1 MIRVLLISFC
11 FFLCVSDNE
20 GIIWSHADKLT
31 WQNFKA
37 KPQAEIDAVALTVS
51 GISFSYSLTQ
61 KANKEYAYKTFVE
74 ANFYPEK
81 SWVKVKD
88 STNYILSHEQLHFDI
103 TELYARKLR
112 KRISE
117 FRFTQNIRL
126 ELNTINDDINN
137 ELELIQD
144 QYDVETNHSILPEM
158 QNKWQNF
165 IKNELLEVAQFS
177 SINK

>member
-11 FFLCVSDNE
+11 FLLCVNDNE
-20 GIIWSHADKLT
+20 SIVWSQTHKLT
-31 WQNFKA
+31 WQDFKA
-37 KPQAEIDAVALTVS
+37 KPKAEIDAVALTVS
-51 GISFSYSLTQ
+51 GISFSFSLTQ
-61 KANKEYAYKTFVE
+61 KNNEDYTYETFVR

-81 SWVKVKD
+81 SWVKVED

-117 FRFTQNIRL
+117 YSFTKNIRL
-126 ELNTINDDINN
+126 ELNTINDDINY
-137 ELELIQD
+137 ELELSQD
-144 QYDVETNHSILPEM
+144 QYDTETNHSIIPEM

-165 IKNELLEVAQFS
+165 IKKELSEVSQFS
-177 SINK
+177 SINN